1 MSIVVFLSGGYLS
14 IMLES
19 QRMTYFMRDS
29 ISRIILITEHI
40 FISKNKSRS
49 ITIRVER
56 TNTGDSRG
64 SFTIP
69 IVTATADRNTHP
81 PASIITGALNQIV
94 NICWSLRC
102 DINIKWAEILSD
114 TLPDIL
120 NSFKF
125 SRAKGCCI
133 AVEVEGRGDNVSRT
147 FTCVPGSTR
156 GDIAVEI

>member
-1 MSIVVFLSGGYLS
+1 MSFVVFFIGDYSS

-29 ISRIILITEHI
+29 ISRILIITERI
-40 FISKNKSRS
+40 FSKNKGRS
-49 ITIRVER
+49 ITIPIER
-56 TNTGDSRG
+56 TNFGDSFG

-81 PASIITGALNQIV
+81 PASIITAVLNQIV

-120 NSFKF
+120 NCFKF

>member
-1 MSIVVFLSGGYLS
+1 MSIVVFFIGGYSS

-29 ISRIILITEHI
+29 ISCILIITERI
-40 FISKNKSRS
+40 FSKNKGRS
-49 ITIRVER
+49 ITIPVER
-56 TNTGDSRG
+56 TRPGDSSG
-64 SFTIP
+64 FFTIP

-81 PASIITGALNQIV
+81 PASIITAALNQIV

-102 DINIKWAEILSD
+102 DINIKRAEILSD
-114 TLPDIL
+114 ALPDIL

-125 SRAKGCCI
+125 SQAKGCCI

-156 GDIAVEI
+156 GDIAVKI